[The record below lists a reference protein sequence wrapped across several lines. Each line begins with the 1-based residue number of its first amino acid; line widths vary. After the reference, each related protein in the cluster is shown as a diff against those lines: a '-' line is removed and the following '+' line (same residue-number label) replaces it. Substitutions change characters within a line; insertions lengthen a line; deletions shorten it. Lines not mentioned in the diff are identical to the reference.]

1 MTRVK
6 ICGVKTLDDA
16 LMCADAGA
24 DMLGLNFYAP
34 SPRSIDPA
42 AARAITDGLRAELG
56 DHCPV
61 LIGVFVNETADTLN
75 DIIEIAGLDAAQ
87 LSGYETPDT
96 LAALGGRGF
105 KAIRPKDLAEALKL
119 AEMFLRFAPEDERF
133 PALLID
139 AYHEAL
145 YGGTG
150 EEASFEVALAVK
162 DLTSRLMLA
171 GGLRSENVADRVRAI
186 QPWGVDVASG
196 VESAPGI
203 KDRDRMI
210 AFIRAA
216 HNGSRLDYVIDALT
230 PDDWPQVAAIYANGI
245 ATKNATFETEVP
257 DWDTWDREHRAE
269 CRFVA
274 RDDNPMANQV
284 LGWAALSSVS
294 SRCLYGGVAE
304 VSVYVAAAA
313 RGRGIGKALLNAL
326 IDASENAGL
335 WMLQTGIFPENV
347 ASIGLHKACGFCEVG
362 IRERIGQM
370 HGVWRDVV
378 LLERRSEIV
387 GV

>member
-6 ICGVKTLDDA
+6 ICGVKTLEDA
-16 LMCADAGA
+16 LLCAEAGA

-42 AARAITDGLRAELG
+42 TARAITDGLRADLG
-56 DHCPV
+56 DQCPV

-75 DIIEIAGLDAAQ
+75 DTIHAAGLDGAQ

-96 LAALGGRGF
+96 LAALNGRGI
-105 KAIRPKDLAEALKL
+105 KAIRPQNLDEALKL
-119 AEMFLRFAPEDERF
+119 AGMFLRYAAEDERL

-150 EEASFEVALAVK
+150 EEASLEVALAVK
-162 DLTSRLMLA
+162 DIEPRIMLA
-171 GGLRSENVADRVRAI
+171 GGLKPENVADRVRAI

-196 VESAPGI
+196 VERTPGV
-203 KDRDRMI
+203 KDRDRVI

-216 HNGSRLDYVIDALT
+216 RNSHRSVFTIDAMT
-230 PDDWPQVAAIYANGI
+230 PGDWSQVAAIYAEGI
-245 ATKNATFETEVP
+245 ATDNATFETEVP
-257 DWDTWDREHRAE
+257 DWDAWDRAHHAD
-269 CRFVA
+269 CRLVA
-274 RDDNPMANQV
+274 RDGDQV
-284 LGWAALSSVS
+284 LGWAALSPVS
-294 SRCLYGGVAE
+294 SRCVYGGVAE
-304 VSVYVAAAA
+304 NSIYIAAAA
-313 RGRGIGKALLNAL
+313 RGKGIGKALLKAL
-326 IDASENAGL
+326 IDASESAGI
-335 WMLQTGIFPENV
+335 WMLQTGIFPENI
-347 ASIGLHKACGFCEVG
+347 ASIRLHKACGFREVG

-387 GV
+387 GI